1 MHRISTKDGSLIQ
14 SKTID
19 DTNILSAYNVA
30 MVDLNNDGNRQL
42 LVNNHET
49 DDSKNGIWAYE
60 FPRDPM
66 NDEWTRKTI
75 SSNFHN
81 AFSLTVPNM
90 SPGFAYAVWP
100 NGKHEG
106 ERAHIFV
113 AGDGDYSAHA
123 LYPTGDKSE
132 LEYTDTIFSDAKGT
146 VGALAFSDLDEDDWQ
161 EIWMPNYDLGYIE
174 LFKLSDKVASEEKF
188 LHFIQ

>member
-1 MHRISTKDGSLIQ
+1 MHRVSTKDGSLIQ

-60 FPRDPM
+60 FPKDPM

-75 SSNFHN
+75 ASNFHN

-90 SPGFAYAVWP
+90 SPGFAYAIWP
-100 NGKHEG
+100 NGKGRH

-113 AGDGDYSAHA
+113 AGDGDHSAHA
-123 LYPTGDKSE
+123 LYPSGDKSE
-132 LEYTDTIFSDAKGT
+132 FEYTDTIFSDAKGT
-146 VGALAFSDLDEDDWQ
+146 VGALAFSDLDEDDW
-161 EIWMPNYDLGYIE
+161 
-174 LFKLSDKVASEEKF
+174 
-188 LHFIQ
+188 